1 MILLAVQASKRAYK
15 YESQQ
20 KIKRTRFFESYVRMG
35 VIDVIVVT
43 GMSGTDRS
51 FRPSHGD
58 LDANLRQWSIR
69 GAVLLIVST
78 EQLEME
84 LGYLS
89 GIKAGTLEFQLAELT
104 A

>member
-1 MILLAVQASKRAYK
+1 MKVCMLWGPAVSQNLYKLLILLAVQASKRAYK

-58 LDANLRQWSIR
+58 LDANLRQ
-69 GAVLLIVST
+69 
-78 EQLEME
+78 
-84 LGYLS
+84 
-89 GIKAGTLEFQLAELT
+89 
-104 A
+104 

>member
-1 MILLAVQASKRAYK
+1 MLWGPAVSQNLCKLLILLAVQASKRAYK

-58 LDANLRQWSIR
+58 LDANLRQ
-69 GAVLLIVST
+69 
-78 EQLEME
+78 
-84 LGYLS
+84 
-89 GIKAGTLEFQLAELT
+89 
-104 A
+104 